1 MRKDGTM
8 GDIETKLAALEATD
22 HEGAWAIVREA
33 ELVVPAVVGNPR
45 DPASGKFL
53 QIQHGDLTVILAFTS
68 KKKIGGFVTQTKH
81 HIKVPG
87 SDLAAN
93 IPEGSA
99 IGLNLGQPDARLF
112 LPDVIAADA
121 QA

>member
-1 MRKDGTM
+1 MAE
-8 GDIETKLAALEATD
+8 IETKLAELDSAD
-22 HEGAWAIVREA
+22 HEGAWALVREA
-33 ELVVPAVVGNPR
+33 ELVVPAVVGNPK
-45 DPASGKFL
+45 DPASGKYL

-68 KKKIGGFVTQTKH
+68 VKKIGGFVTQTKH
-81 HIKVPG
+81 HVKALG

-93 IPEGSA
+93 VPQGSA

-121 QA
+121 G